1 MNKLNCCSIMVKLN
15 MAISQNERVTV
26 INDTNSDNDE
36 YDGETDTE
44 QDEYEDT
51 DYTCIYEPEETSA
64 TRFNITLCELY
75 NSACYGTPSFESL
88 HAHYIVLYRFKQYD
102 PRVLNKIIYNYNDT
116 RTNYK
121 HPIIRNYIH
130 IHNKMAPEIT
140 ECIYLPTGECICI
153 KKTMWIRLIQRTW
166 KKIYKLRQE
175 TNALRSLP
183 RNLFYRGITGS
194 WPVECKSSSSIRG
207 MLSALSRI

>member
-1 MNKLNCCSIMVKLN
+1 
-15 MAISQNERVTV
+15 MAISPISQNDHVTV
-26 INDTNSDNDE
+26 INDSISDNDE

-44 QDEYEDT
+44 TDDEEEDAN
-51 DYTCIYEPEETSA
+51 YTCIYEPEETSS

-88 HAHYIVLYRFKQYD
+88 HAHYIVMYRFKQYD
-102 PRVLNKIIYNYNDT
+102 TCVLNKIIYNYT
-116 RTNYK
+116 YAHTNYK
-121 HPIIRNYIH
+121 HPIIRNYQH
-130 IHNKMAPEIT
+130 IYSKRAPEIT

-153 KKTMWIRLIQRTW
+153 IKTMWIRLIQRTW

-194 WPVECKSSSSIRG
+194 WPDECGYSPSLRG
-207 MLSALSRI
+207 MLSVLSRK